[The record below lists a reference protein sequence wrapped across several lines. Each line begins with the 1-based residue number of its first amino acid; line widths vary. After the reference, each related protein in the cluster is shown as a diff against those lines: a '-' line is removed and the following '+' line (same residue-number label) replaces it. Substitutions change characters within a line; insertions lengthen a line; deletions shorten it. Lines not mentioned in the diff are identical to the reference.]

1 MVGGGPQWQQQQ
13 LQPEGDGE
21 RLTLTSSM
29 PFRSLEEDPQWGLF
43 LPFDS
48 LEFSFVG
55 GAIGVCRPV
64 PDEVIKEEL
73 GGSGREKWKEN
84 FYVVY

>member
-1 MVGGGPQWQQQQ
+1 
-13 LQPEGDGE
+13 
-21 RLTLTSSM
+21 
-29 PFRSLEEDPQWGLF
+29 
-43 LPFDS
+43 
-48 LEFSFVG
+48 VG